1 MFLGFGIP
9 ALAFSVLLVPL
20 LIFMWKGYSLR
31 RRHVAPPLDRTA
43 LPTTSLQLTPPTHRY
58 AVIVGRRGPSC
69 CAGLCCGAQRR
80 PSEVL
85 PREAAE
91 NPEAE
96 RVAQAR
102 RKFARRLARLPPLG
116 LNFSSAEV
124 RGVATEDDH
133 SIVKEA
139 TSANGHYAGLMV
151 FWTAMIIPLEAFIPH
166 HTRLSAVEVSLA
178 LLGPWFHIWAIPVLF
193 GIGYIGYLLRRVV
206 TEDVRREDVLG
217 LVREDVH
224 RLMKEATS
232 ANCHYAGFMVF
243 GAVSI
248 WMIHGATS
256 TAIAYMTA
264 PASLDEE
271 VPPPWCVQICESGEI
286 WKLTLWLHAGTSAVT
301 SAFRS

>member
-1 MFLGFGIP
+1 MRRAAWVWGWSCDDLAPGTYSPSTPRSYLLNRDDRKQGAFWGFGIP

-96 RVAQAR
+96 RVVQAR
-102 RKFARRLARLPPLG
+102 RKLARRLARLPPLG

-139 TSANGHYAGLMV
+139 TSANGHYAG
-151 FWTAMIIPLEAFIPH
+151 
-166 HTRLSAVEVSLA
+166 
-178 LLGPWFHIWAIPVLF
+178 
-193 GIGYIGYLLRRVV
+193 
-206 TEDVRREDVLG
+206 
-217 LVREDVH
+217 
-224 RLMKEATS
+224 
-232 ANCHYAGFMVF
+232 FMVF

-256 TAIAYMTA
+256 MAIGYMKA

-271 VPPPWCVQICESGEI
+271 VPPPWCVRICESGEI
-286 WKLTLWLHAGTSAVT
+286 RKSTLWLRAGTSAVT